1 LNYFTPILIAV
12 MTLTP
17 LLGNGASGKIDTQQ
31 EPVRRINADTPHA
44 LVGLSVPKGFT
55 YYEDLLEAK
64 RLKEIARIKAVA
76 KARAVAK
83 EKKRKAAIKAKEARL
98 RASQVVKQQPIPK
111 VYHAPTGCTTYRSP
125 DPNVQFIISM
135 ESGGNSCARNPNSG
149 ACGLFQAL
157 PCSKMGCSLSDVAC
171 QVAWGTNYM
180 VSRYGS
186 TANAVAFWKANHWY

>member
-1 LNYFTPILIAV
+1 

-64 RLKEIARIKAVA
+64 RLAKIAHEKAVA

-83 EKKRKAAIKAKEARL
+83 EKKRIAAIKAKEARL
-98 RASQVVKQQPIPK
+98 RASVASRNLAQK
-111 VYHAPTGCTTYRSP
+111 VAPVYQAPTGCTTYRSP

-135 ESGGNSCARNPNSG
+135 ESGGNSCARNPSSG

-157 PCSKMGCSLSDVAC
+157 PCSKMGCSLSDVQC
-171 QVAWGTNYM
+171 QVRWGTNYM

-186 TANAVAFWKANHWY
+186 TAKAVAFWKANHWY